1 MDTTELKPLTD
12 LKEDNMCEVTT
23 AAAVKDGEDV
33 EEKGILSKR
42 AQKKLLKRQQWLD
55 TKHERRAKEKEKRK
69 RKMEERKKDG
79 TFEESRNTSRKRL
92 KECKMSDSSCKVG
105 VVFDLQFESLMNQ
118 RDLGKTL
125 KQIMKCYSFNRR
137 IENPLQLYM
146 TSFQGR
152 VKEDMSKNQ
161 GFENWDFNFEAERY
175 DFLAPC
181 CFLLRC
187 VLVSSAPCLDTTL
200 PCRRTGL
207 STCPASRRT
216 S

>member
-1 MDTTELKPLTD
+1 MDTTELKPLPD
-12 LKEDNMCEVTT
+12 LKEDDNCEVTT
-23 AAAVKDGEDV
+23 AAVKDGEDV

-79 TFEESRNTSRKRL
+79 TFEETRNTSRKRL

-118 RDLGKTL
+118 RDLGKAL

-161 GFENWDFNFEAERY
+161 GFENWDFNFEAER
-175 DFLAPC
+175 
-181 CFLLRC
+181 
-187 VLVSSAPCLDTTL
+187 
-200 PCRRTGL
+200 
-207 STCPASRRT
+207 
-216 S
+216 